1 MGVCY
6 GAQARLALGQRARI
20 AVRQEFMFAVAEWL
34 KNGFFKKPMLDFLL
48 SSTETTFLKC
58 LGLVFEKIAVLC
70 TRFTVQARGI
80 QTNTQIS
87 IIA

>member
-1 MGVCY
+1 MGVCC

-48 SSTETTFLKC
+48 
-58 LGLVFEKIAVLC
+58 VVN
-70 TRFTVQARGI
+70 RDH
-80 QTNTQIS
+80 IS
-87 IIA
+87 KMLRPSF